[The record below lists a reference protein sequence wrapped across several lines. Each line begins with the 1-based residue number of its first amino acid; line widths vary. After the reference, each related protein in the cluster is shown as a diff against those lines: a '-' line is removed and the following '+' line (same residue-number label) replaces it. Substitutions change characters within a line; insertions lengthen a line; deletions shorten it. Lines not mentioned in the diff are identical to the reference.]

1 MSDSDLQKGLRV
13 GLTMTEAIL
22 FDEGN
27 SKALKSYL
35 FWIHTWVRS
44 CLKFR
49 SRNPMLEL
57 SMYLFL
63 TLRSLGLSTDY
74 LVISFLFETYRLMIR
89 IYSNSS
95 LS

>member
-1 MSDSDLQKGLRV
+1 
-13 GLTMTEAIL
+13 
-22 FDEGN
+22 
-27 SKALKSYL
+27 
-35 FWIHTWVRS
+35 
-44 CLKFR
+44 
-49 SRNPMLEL
+49 MLEL